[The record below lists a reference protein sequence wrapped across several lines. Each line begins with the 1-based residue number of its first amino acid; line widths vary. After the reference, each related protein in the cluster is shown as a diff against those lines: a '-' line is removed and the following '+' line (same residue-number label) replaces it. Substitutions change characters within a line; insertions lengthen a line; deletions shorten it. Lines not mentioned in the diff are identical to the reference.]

1 MQKLIVLVGPT
12 AIGKTELSLTLAKEF
27 GCEIIS
33 MDSMQIY
40 KYMDIG
46 TAKPTQ
52 EERSIVPHHLV
63 DYVDP
68 ADDYN
73 VSRFV
78 SDARSSIEK
87 IQSRDKLPM
96 IVGGTGL
103 YMRGL
108 LEGIFE
114 MVSVPENI
122 REKIEKTARERG
134 LDYLFEKLT
143 KYDPESAARLHPNDR
158 QRVMRALEIYHTT
171 GVPWSKHLKEQ
182 QQQREAVK
190 RDFKALKIG
199 LHRDREILYERI
211 NRRVDIMVEQGL
223 LDEVEKLLSMGYTP
237 ELNSMQSIGYKH
249 MLNYIDSTWN
259 WEEALQLLA
268 RDTRHYAKRQLTWF
282 GRDPE
287 IRWFEPGEKE
297 HIASAISNFLER
309 EN

>member
-52 EERSIVPHHLV
+52 EERSQIPHHLV
-63 DYVDP
+63 DFVDP
-68 ADDYN
+68 ADEYN

-78 SDARSSIEK
+78 SDARSSIGE
-87 IQSRDKLPM
+87 IQGRDMLPM

-114 MVSVPENI
+114 IAAVPESI
-122 REKIEKTARERG
+122 RAKLEETAREKG
-134 LDYLFEKLT
+134 LDYLFDKLT
-143 KYDPESAARLHPNDR
+143 EHDPESAARLHPNDR
-158 QRVMRALEIYHTT
+158 QRVMRAMEVYQAT

-182 QQQREAVK
+182 QQQKEAVK
-190 RDFKALKIG
+190 RDFITLKIG
-199 LHRDREILYERI
+199 LHRDREKLYERI

-223 LDEVEKLLSMGYTP
+223 LDEVEKLLAMGYTP

-249 MLNYIDSTWN
+249 MLNYIDSTWS
-259 WEEALQLLA
+259 WEQALELLA
-268 RDTRHYAKRQLTWF
+268 RDTRHYAKRQFTWF

-287 IRWFEPGEKE
+287 IHWFEPCEK
-297 HIASAISNFLER
+297 HNIASAVSDFLVS
-309 EN
+309 

>member
-33 MDSMQIY
+33 MDSMQVY

-52 EERSIVPHHLV
+52 EERSTVPHHLV
-63 DYVDP
+63 DFVDP
-68 ADDYN
+68 ADEYN

-87 IQSRDKLPM
+87 IQNHNRLPM

-103 YMRGL
+103 YLRGL

-122 REKIEKTARERG
+122 RERLEETARERG
-134 LDYLFEKLT
+134 LHYLFEKLT
-143 KYDPESAARLHPNDR
+143 EYDPESAERLHPNDR
-158 QRVMRALEIYHTT
+158 QRVMRALEIYYTT
-171 GVPWSKHLKEQ
+171 GAPWSKHLKEQ
-182 QQQREAVK
+182 QKQKEESKRE
-190 RDFKALKIG
+190 FKTVKIG

-223 LDEVEKLLSMGYTP
+223 LAEVENLLSMGYTP
-237 ELNSMQSIGYKH
+237 ELNSMQSLGYKH

-259 WEEALQLLA
+259 WEEALRLLA

-287 IRWFEPGEKE
+287 IQWFEPDETE
-297 HIASAISNFLER
+297 HIVTTINNFL
-309 EN
+309 

>member
-1 MQKLIVLVGPT
+1 VQKLIILVGPT
-12 AIGKTELSLTLAKEF
+12 AIGKTELSLNLAKEF

-52 EERSIVPHHLV
+52 EERNIVPHHLV
-63 DYVDP
+63 DFVDP

-78 SDARSSIEK
+78 SDARSSIDDL
-87 IQSRDKLPM
+87 QSRNMLPM

-108 LEGIFE
+108 LEGMFE
-114 MVSVPENI
+114 IASVPEHI
-122 REKIEKTARERG
+122 RENLEQTVQEKG

-143 KYDPESAARLHPNDR
+143 EYDPESAARLHPNDR
-158 QRVMRALEIYHTT
+158 QRVMRALEIYHAT
-171 GVPWSKHLKEQ
+171 GIPWSTHLKEQ
-182 QQQREAVK
+182 QQQKEAVK
-190 RDFKALKIG
+190 GDFKALKIG
-199 LHRDREILYERI
+199 LHRDRELLYERI
-211 NRRVDIMVEQGL
+211 NRRVGIMVDQGL
-223 LDEVEKLLSMGYTP
+223 LEEVEKLLSMGYTP

-249 MLNYIDSTWN
+249 MLNYIDSTWS

-287 IRWFEPGEKE
+287 IHWFEPGDKE
-297 HIASAISNFLER
+297 SITPIIKEFLAQR
-309 EN
+309 D

>member
-33 MDSMQIY
+33 MDSMQVY

-52 EERSIVPHHLV
+52 EERSTVPHHLV
-63 DYVDP
+63 DFVDP
-68 ADDYN
+68 ADEYN

-78 SDARSSIEK
+78 SDAHSSGEK
-87 IQSRDKLPM
+87 IQSHNRLPM

-103 YMRGL
+103 YLRGL

-122 REKIEKTARERG
+122 RERLEETARERG
-134 LDYLFEKLT
+134 LRYLFEKLT
-143 KYDPESAARLHPNDR
+143 EYDPESAERLHPNDR
-158 QRVMRALEIYHTT
+158 QRVMRALEIYYTT
-171 GVPWSKHLKEQ
+171 GAPWSKHLKEQ
-182 QQQREAVK
+182 QKKQKEVGK
-190 RDFKALKIG
+190 RGFKTVKIG

-223 LDEVEKLLSMGYTP
+223 LAEVENLLSMGYTP
-237 ELNSMQSIGYKH
+237 ELNSMQSLGYKH

-259 WEEALQLLA
+259 WEEALRLLA

-287 IRWFEPGEKE
+287 IQWFEPDETE
-297 HIASAISNFLER
+297 HIVTTINKFL
-309 EN
+309 

>member
-12 AIGKTELSLTLAKEF
+12 AIGKTELSLALAKEF

-46 TAKPTQ
+46 TAKPTH
-52 EERSIVPHHLV
+52 EERSIVPHHLI
-63 DYVDP
+63 DFVDP

-78 SDARSSIEK
+78 SDARSSIED
-87 IQSRDKLPM
+87 IQSRNKLPM

-108 LEGIFE
+108 LEGMFE
-114 MVSVPENI
+114 IASVPENI
-122 REKIEKTARERG
+122 RKKLEETAQERG
-134 LDYLFEKLT
+134 LDYLFGKLT
-143 KYDPESAARLHPNDR
+143 EYDPESAARLHPNDR
-158 QRVMRALEIYHTT
+158 QRVMRALEIYHAT
-171 GVPWSKHLKEQ
+171 GIPWSRHLKEQ
-182 QQQREAVK
+182 QQEKAAIK
-190 RDFKALKIG
+190 GDFKALKIG
-199 LHRDREILYERI
+199 LHRDRELLYERI
-211 NRRVDIMVEQGL
+211 NRRVGIMVAQGL
-223 LDEVEKLLSMGYTP
+223 LEEVEKLLSMGYTP

-249 MLNYIDSTWN
+249 MLNYIDSTWS
-259 WEEALQLLA
+259 WEEALRLLA

-287 IRWFEPGEKE
+287 IRWFEPDENT
-297 HIASAISNFLER
+297 HIASAISNFLVP
-309 EN
+309 

>member
-27 GCEIIS
+27 GCEIVS

-52 EERSIVPHHLV
+52 EERGIVPHHLV
-63 DYVDP
+63 DFVDP

-87 IQSRDKLPM
+87 IQSHDKLPM

-103 YMRGL
+103 YLRGL

-114 MVSVPENI
+114 MATVPGHI
-122 REKIEKTARERG
+122 RERLEETAQERG
-134 LDYLFEKLT
+134 LQYLFEKLT
-143 KYDPESAARLHPNDR
+143 EYDPETAGRLHPNDH
-158 QRVMRALEIYHTT
+158 QRIMRALEIYHTT
-171 GVPWSKHLKEQ
+171 GIPWSSHLKEQ
-182 QQQREAVK
+182 QKQKEESK
-190 RDFKALKIG
+190 GSFKTVKIG

-223 LDEVEKLLSMGYTP
+223 LNEVENLLSMGYTP
-237 ELNSMQSIGYKH
+237 ELNSMQSLGYKH
-249 MLNYIDSTWN
+249 MVNYIDSTWN
-259 WEEALQLLA
+259 WEEALRLLA

-282 GRDPE
+282 RRDSE
-287 IRWFEPGEKE
+287 IQWFEPDETE
-297 HIASAISNFLER
+297 HIAAVIKNFLER
-309 EN
+309 VN

>member
-52 EERSIVPHHLV
+52 KERSIVPHHLI
-63 DYVDP
+63 DFVDP

-78 SDARSSIEK
+78 SDARSSIEDL
-87 IQSRDKLPM
+87 QSRNKLPM

-103 YMRGL
+103 YLRGL
-108 LEGIFE
+108 LEGMFE
-114 MVSVPENI
+114 IASVPENI
-122 REKIEKTARERG
+122 RERLQEIVQQRG

-143 KYDPESAARLHPNDR
+143 EYDPESAARLHPNDR
-158 QRVMRALEIYHTT
+158 QRVMRALEIYHAT
-171 GVPWSKHLKEQ
+171 GVPWSRHLKEQ
-182 QQQREAVK
+182 QQQKEALK

-249 MLNYIDSTWN
+249 MLNYIDATWN
-259 WEEALQLLA
+259 WEEALRLLA
-268 RDTRHYAKRQLTWF
+268 QDTRHYAKRQLTWF

-287 IRWFEPGEKE
+287 IQWFEPDETE
-297 HIASAISNFLER
+297 HIVTAINNFL
-309 EN
+309 